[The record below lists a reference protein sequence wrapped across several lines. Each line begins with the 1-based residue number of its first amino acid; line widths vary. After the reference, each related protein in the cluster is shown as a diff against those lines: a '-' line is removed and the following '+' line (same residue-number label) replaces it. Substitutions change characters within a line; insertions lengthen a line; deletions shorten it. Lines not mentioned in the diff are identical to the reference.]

1 MKNIPPTKKEK
12 IILRALVKLASKE
25 ELFQKLIDSLQS
37 YGRSSLVERAA
48 KLVGVDL
55 SNSSISPQYL
65 NYAVNNYEKIKEQE
79 FPDAFERTQTLKV
92 QSDSLVRR
100 EIIEKHRL
108 FIPYLPSMKEVVRD
122 DVEENFWEYDPD
134 LYDEDQNNSEQDW
147 IEYYFDDTSIPWKDN
162 VIE

>member
-25 ELFQKLIDSLQS
+25 ELFQELINSLQS
-37 YGRSSLVERAA
+37 VGRSSLVERAA

-79 FPDAFERTQTLKV
+79 FPDEFERTQTLKV
-92 QSDSLVRR
+92 ESESRVERTM
-100 EIIEKHRL
+100 IEKHRL
-108 FIPYLPSMKEVVRD
+108 FIPYLPSMKKVSRD

-134 LYDEDQNNSEQDW
+134 LYDEDHAGAEYDW
-147 IEYYFDDTSIPWKDN
+147 TEHYFEDTSIPWKDN

>member
-25 ELFQKLIDSLQS
+25 ELFQKLIDSLQG

-92 QSDSLVRR
+92 QSESLVRR
-100 EIIEKHRL
+100 EMIEKHRL

-134 LYDEDQNNSEQDW
+134 LYDEDHHNSEHDW

>member
-100 EIIEKHRL
+100 EIIEKQRL
-108 FIPYLPSMKEVVRD
+108 FIPYLPSMKNVVRD
-122 DVEENFWEYDPD
+122 DVEENFWDYDPD
-134 LYDEDQNNSEQDW
+134 LYDEDLNDSEHDW

>member
-37 YGRSSLVERAA
+37 YGRSSLVERAS

-65 NYAVNNYEKIKEQE
+65 NYAVNNYEKIEKQE

-92 QSDSLVRR
+92 QSESLVRR
-100 EIIEKHRL
+100 EMIEKHRL
-108 FIPYLPSMKEVVRD
+108 FIPYLPSMEKVVRD
-122 DVEENFWEYDPD
+122 DVEENFWDYDPV
-134 LYDEDQNNSEQDW
+134 LYDEDLNDSEHDW

>member
-92 QSDSLVRR
+92 QSESLVRR
-100 EIIEKHRL
+100 EMIEKHRL
-108 FIPYLPSMKEVVRD
+108 FIPYLPSMKNVVRD
-122 DVEENFWEYDPD
+122 DVEENFWDYDPV
-134 LYDEDQNNSEQDW
+134 LYDEDLNDSEHDW
-147 IEYYFDDTSIPWKDN
+147 IEHYFEDTSIPWKDN

>member
-25 ELFQKLIDSLQS
+25 KLSQELINSVQTL
-37 YGRSSLVERAA
+37 GRSSLVARSA

-79 FPDAFERTQTLKV
+79 FPDEFERTQTLKV
-92 QSDSLVRR
+92 LSESSLRR
-100 EIIEKHRL
+100 DMIEKHRL
-108 FIPYLPSMKEVVRD
+108 FIPYLPSMKEEIKD
-122 DVEENFWEYDPD
+122 DVEENFWDYDPD
-134 LYDEDQNNSEQDW
+134 LYDEDQRDVEYDW
-147 IEYYFDDTSIPWKDN
+147 TEHSFEDTSIPWEDN

>member
-25 ELFQKLIDSLQS
+25 ELFQELINSLQS
-37 YGRSSLVERAA
+37 YGRSGLVARSA

-55 SNSSISPQYL
+55 SNSGISPQYL

-79 FPDAFERTQTLKV
+79 FPDKFERTQTLKV
-92 QSDSLVRR
+92 QSESLIRR
-100 EIIEKHRL
+100 EMIEKHRL

-122 DVEENFWEYDPD
+122 DVEENFWDYDPD
-134 LYDEDQNNSEQDW
+134 LYDEDPYNTEHDW
-147 IEYYFDDTSIPWKDN
+147 IEHSFEDTSIPWKDN

>member
-65 NYAVNNYEKIKEQE
+65 NYAVNNYEKIEEQE

-92 QSDSLVRR
+92 QSESLVRR
-100 EIIEKHRL
+100 EMIEKHRL
-108 FIPYLPSMKEVVRD
+108 FIPYLPSMKEVVRN
-122 DVEENFWEYDPD
+122 DVEENFWDYDPD
-134 LYDEDQNNSEQDW
+134 LYDEDLNDSEHDW
-147 IEYYFDDTSIPWKDN
+147 IEHSFEDTSLPWKDN

>member
-65 NYAVNNYEKIKEQE
+65 NYAVNNYEKIEEQE

-92 QSDSLVRR
+92 RSESLVRR
-100 EIIEKHRL
+100 EMIEKHRL

-122 DVEENFWEYDPD
+122 DVEENFWDYDPN
-134 LYDEDQNNSEQDW
+134 LYDEDLNDSEHDW
-147 IEYYFDDTSIPWKDN
+147 IEHSFEDTSIPWKDN